1 MSHQEYKHAKE
12 RGGIVYVHG
21 TINGKRYRLSTE
33 KQANATNLKW
43 VENNWRKVLEGLIA
57 QQSETESSEC
67 VTVEEYGYKS
77 LASHKREELT
87 VREYNGIF
95 ENYILD
101 HITKKDGVE
110 KRTVLFRNIPID
122 KITPMDL
129 RTWQTRLLNQGL
141 SGSRVHNI
149 RTVFRGIFKDAVADK
164 IISENPFDK
173 VEGVSKG
180 EPEINPFTMKEVKEI
195 IANAEGFFKVM
206 VTVAFFTGMRTGE
219 LIALEWGDINFIEKK
234 ISIRRARRS
243 GITKKPKTKNS
254 IRQIDMLP
262 VVEQALREQYK
273 QTGLRGRDVF
283 VSQRDEGFSNA
294 GTLTQNYWHPL
305 LKRCLLDSRDFYN
318 TRHTFATI
326 MISNNEDILWVSK
339 MMGHKDSSITL
350 QKYAKYREDKSV
362 RRAAFVDDAFGTNS
376 GTKLAHGENES
387 SFVISEKV
395 G

>member
-21 TINGKRYRLSTE
+21 TINGTRYRLSTE
-33 KQANATNLKW
+33 KLANATNLKW
-43 VENNWRKVLEGLIA
+43 VENNWRKVLEGLISH
-57 QQSETESSEC
+57 QSGTEVSEC
-67 VTVEEYGYKS
+67 VSVEEFGYKS

-87 VREYNGIF
+87 VREYKGIF

-101 HITKKDGVE
+101 HVSKKDGVE
-110 KRTVLFRNIPID
+110 KRTALFRRIPLN

-129 RTWQTRLLNQGL
+129 RTWQTRLLNSGL

-149 RTVFRGIFKDAVADK
+149 RTVFRGIFKDAVDEK
-164 IISENPFDK
+164 IITENPFDK

-195 IANAEGFFKVM
+195 IANAEGFFKAM
-206 VTVAFFTGMRTGE
+206 VTVAFFTGLRTGE
-219 LIALEWGDINFIEKK
+219 LISLEWGDINFIEKK
-234 ISIRRARRS
+234 ISVRRSRRS

-273 QTGLRGRDVF
+273 QTGLGGKDVF
-283 VSQRDEGFSNA
+283 ISQRGQGFSNA

-305 LKRCLLDSRDFYN
+305 LKRCLLGSRDFYN
-318 TRHTFATI
+318 TRHTFATM

-339 MMGHKDSSITL
+339 MMGHKDSSVTL
-350 QKYAKYREDKSV
+350 KIYAKYREDRSV
-362 RRAAFVDDAFGTNS
+362 RRAAFVDDAFGIQV
-376 GTKLAHGENES
+376 GTKLVQSANLDQS
-387 SFVISEKV
+387 IA
-395 G
+395 

>member
-21 TINGKRYRLSTE
+21 TINGTRYRLSTE
-33 KQANATNLKW
+33 KLANATNLKW
-43 VENNWRKVLEGLIA
+43 VENNWRKVLEGLISH
-57 QQSETESSEC
+57 QSGTEVSEC
-67 VTVEEYGYKS
+67 VTVEEFGYKS

-87 VREYNGIF
+87 VREYKGIF

-101 HITKKDGVE
+101 HVSKKDGVE
-110 KRTVLFRNIPID
+110 KRAALFRRIPLN

-129 RTWQTRLLNQGL
+129 RTWQTRLLNSGL

-149 RTVFRGIFKDAVADK
+149 RTVFRGIFKDAVDEK
-164 IISENPFDK
+164 IITENPFDK

-195 IANAEGFFKVM
+195 IANAEGFFKAM
-206 VTVAFFTGMRTGE
+206 VTVAFFTGLRTGE
-219 LIALEWGDINFIEKK
+219 LISLEWGDINFIEKK
-234 ISIRRARRS
+234 ISVRRSRRS

-254 IRQIDMLP
+254 IRQVDMLP

-273 QTGLRGRDVF
+273 QTGLGGKDVF
-283 VSQRDEGFSNA
+283 ISQRGQGFSNA

-305 LKRCLLDSRDFYN
+305 LKRCLLGSRYFYN
-318 TRHTFATI
+318 TRHTFATM

-339 MMGHKDSSITL
+339 MMGHKDSSVTL
-350 QKYAKYREDKSV
+350 KIYAKYREDRSV
-362 RRAAFVDDAFGTNS
+362 RRAAFVDDAFGIQV
-376 GTKLAHGENES
+376 GTKLVQSGNLDQSIA
-387 SFVISEKV
+387 
-395 G
+395 